1 MPHRPAYSVRPGD
14 RLEVEVVQPEGARA
28 LVIGTLDKVPEAA
41 GGLALRIVA
50 CEARV
55 TALPRAD

>member
-1 MPHRPAYSVRPGD
+1 MPIATEASAAFFLNSRAR
-14 RLEVEVVQPEGARA
+14 RLDE
-28 LVIGTLDKVPEAA
+28 VPEAA